1 MNVREMRKVGVLKWN
16 LFVDSIV
23 LFKWILLNVIWKLSI
38 LIFVMIVS
46 LIFDDFEDLII
57 ELFVYNSIFIKN
69 FMI

>member
-1 MNVREMRKVGVLKWN
+1 MNVREMRKVGVLKRN